1 MRVAN
6 VLHTNAWCILIVAI
20 VCLAPA
26 SAGQEPAQKID
37 LDILY
42 AGNPASERTGD
53 FAEFLT
59 RHFASV
65 ETTDLA
71 ALTEEQARRFD
82 VIVLDHDARRP
93 PRPTFSQGY
102 GVPTVTVG
110 ATGAHIGSTNRLKT
124 GYL

>member
-1 MRVAN
+1 MRATSI
-6 VLHTNAWCILIVAI
+6 LHRKAWCLVTVAALW
-20 VCLAPA
+20 LAPA
-26 SAGQEPAQKID
+26 GAGRTPAQKID

-42 AGNPASERTGD
+42 AGNPASARTQD
-53 FAEFLT
+53 FAEFLA

-82 VIVLDHDARRP
+82 VVVLDHDARRP
-93 PRPTFSQGY
+93 PRPAFSQGY

-110 ATGAHIGSTNRLKT
+110 DAGASIGSTNRLKT

>member
-1 MRVAN
+1 MPVAN
-6 VLHTNAWCILIVAI
+6 ILHKDAWCLVTIAILW
-20 VCLAPA
+20 LAPA
-26 SAGQEPAQKID
+26 GAGQEPAQKID

-59 RHFASV
+59 RHFAGV

-93 PRPTFSQGY
+93 PRPKFSQGY
-102 GVPTVTVG
+102 AVPTVTVG
-110 ATGAHIGSTNRLKT
+110 AAGAHIGSTNRLRT

>member
-1 MRVAN
+1 MRMTDI
-6 VLHTNAWCILIVAI
+6 LYRNAWCLVTVATLW
-20 VCLAPA
+20 LAPA
-26 SAGQEPAQKID
+26 GVSRTSAQKID
-37 LDILY
+37 LDVLY
-42 AGNPASERTGD
+42 AGNPASERTND

-82 VIVLDHDARRP
+82 VVVLDHDARRP
-93 PRPTFSQGY
+93 PRPRFSQGY